1 MAHIID
7 GKKISQIARED
18 IKRRSAEFEK
28 ETGIKPG
35 LAVVIVGEDPASK
48 VYVRNKKRSCEEVGF
63 YSEVHEMPESVTME
77 ELLAEHLEKRCD
89 FELFK
94 SNVCHKLKECGD
106 VEYMIEILE
115 GDEIGIYYRRK
126 WYPEAFYLLG
136 LLDYLSRVNEVP
148 VCTDYNAMRK
158 QKLDKV
164 IYPQSVRMMAAIKN
178 SKEPLRQ
185 AREEAIPEF
194 LNYNIVEG
202 EVRNVV

>member
-1 MAHIID
+1 MI
-7 GKKISQIARED
+7 
-18 IKRRSAEFEK
+18 
-28 ETGIKPG
+28 
-35 LAVVIVGEDPASK
+35 
-48 VYVRNKKRSCEEVGF
+48 
-63 YSEVHEMPESVTME
+63 
-77 ELLAEHLEKRCD
+77 

-136 LLDYLSRVNEVP
+136 LLDYLSRVNAIP
-148 VCTDYNAMRK
+148 VCTDYNAMRM

-185 AREEAIPEF
+185 ARKEAIPEF

>member
-1 MAHIID
+1 MLIKEIMDQKKLTKRELSILSGDPYITISDID
-7 GKKISQIARED
+7 SSKADITKSSADTVYRIAE
-18 IKRRSAEFEK
+18 AL
-28 ETGIKPG
+28 G
-35 LAVVIVGEDPASK
+35 
-48 VYVRNKKRSCEEVGF
+48 
-63 YSEVHEMPESVTME
+63 VTME

-136 LLDYLSRVNEVP
+136 LLDYLSRVNAIP
-148 VCTDYNAMRK
+148 VCTDYNAMRM

-185 AREEAIPEF
+185 ARKEAIPEF